1 MEGKKLIIPL
11 SPNVDLRLKTDKLY
25 NDDLYFDTTP
35 ILQPIISNTKDTIDV
50 NLVNRHKQAME
61 HEREEFTYRDAH
73 SHISAD
79 AGYINKQHDAVGSS
93 GEEFTYRDAHS
104 HISADAGYINKQ
116 HNAVGSSEE
125 ESADRDAEDMVLT
138 INVQA
143 GQVLKTDK
151 GNYNFMNVNDFL
163 KNKLPVDGLK
173 MTKNFIVVFIL
184 CF

>member
-61 HEREEFTYRDAH
+61 HER
-73 SHISAD
+73 
-79 AGYINKQHDAVGSS
+79 
-93 GEEFTYRDAHS
+93 EEFTYRDAHS